1 LRVLEE
7 KRITRKWWFLK
18 ELKSR
23 QNRSPEKLVLLS
35 VVLLI
40 WFPKKKIGPGKTQW
54 GDRLRRMQRIKVKA
68 TMVTVMT
75 TDLKQMTTETPND
88 DTSSDDE
95 NKKIK
100 AKPVPMV
107 ASKETQLANMDSNNN
122 TTVEDSANAVPNEEM
137 LAQALQGKIVALSRA
152 QDESGIRR
160 LLSMITNTIVTTG
173 VASLEPVIPDMR
185 VVYKGTTKMKDGTP
199 DETVEKK
206 TDE

>member
-1 LRVLEE
+1 MVVSKRTKVEAKPKPRKVGPVIGGVIDLVSKE
-7 KRITRKWWFLK
+7 KNWTWENTMGGSYASYATNQSK
-18 ELKSR
+18 
-23 QNRSPEKLVLLS
+23 
-35 VVLLI
+35 
-40 WFPKKKIGPGKTQW
+40 
-54 GDRLRRMQRIKVKA
+54 GDDGNSDDDRHSTSIND
-68 TMVTVMT
+68 
-75 TDLKQMTTETPND
+75 DLKQVTTETPND
-88 DTSSDDE
+88 DSSSDDE